1 MVPNLV
7 KAGHR
12 VSVWNRT
19 LAATRRLYEPG
30 FKLTP
35 GLKDVNLALEAAKA
49 KQALLPAA
57 EIVRETMLEAVE
69 QGLGSKDWSALA
81 KVTRGV
87 SSCPD

>member
-1 MVPNLV
+1 MFASPGYKRYGRNI
-7 KAGHR
+7 AHN
-12 VSVWNRT
+12 S
-19 LAATRRLYEPG
+19 YEPG
-30 FKLTP
+30 FKLTL

-81 KVTRGV
+81 KVTRRRAGLKEAEA
-87 SSCPD
+87 